1 MADFFVRLKE
11 RVGAGI
17 TTVTTKSRVAVE
29 TTRLRRQ
36 IRKIAQEK
44 KEALAQLGARAYQE
58 IGQRGQLDPEG
69 MRDAV
74 ERIQELDRSI
84 EDLGKE
90 ITRLAAL
97 DAATPWPAGGEEK
110 PLATCT
116 CGAPLSEGDQVL
128 RQLRGQRPGD
138 RCQSRG
144 GSLSAVW
151 GWDLVPG
158 QVLSELRG
166 SCNREAGSDPPDR
179 AEAVRP
185 SKRRARTLQL
195 LP

>member
-11 RVGAGI
+11 QIGAGI

-97 DAATPWPAGGEEK
+97 DAATPWPAGGKEK

-116 CGAPLSEGDQVL
+116 CGAPLSEGTKFCGNCGANAQEIVAKAAAAL
-128 RQLRGQRPGD
+128 CPRCGAGISSPAKFCRSCGAAVTERQ
-138 RCQSRG
+138 
-144 GSLSAVW
+144 
-151 GWDLVPG
+151 
-158 QVLSELRG
+158 
-166 SCNREAGSDPPDR
+166 EATIQTEP
-179 AEAVRP
+179 
-185 SKRRARTLQL
+185 KQ
-195 LP
+195 

>member
-11 RVGAGI
+11 QVGAGI

-36 IRKIAQEK
+36 IRKIAHEK
-44 KEALAQLGARAYQE
+44 REALAQLGARAYQE

-74 ERIQELDRSI
+74 ARIQELDRSI

-97 DAATPWPAGGEEK
+97 DAATPWPTGREEK
-110 PLATCT
+110 QLATCT
-116 CGAPLSEGDQVL
+116 CGTPLYEGTRFCGNCGTNAQEIVAKAAAILCPRCGAGISSPAKFCRSCGAAVAERQEAPIQTEPKQ
-128 RQLRGQRPGD
+128 
-138 RCQSRG
+138 
-144 GSLSAVW
+144 
-151 GWDLVPG
+151 
-158 QVLSELRG
+158 
-166 SCNREAGSDPPDR
+166 
-179 AEAVRP
+179 
-185 SKRRARTLQL
+185 
-195 LP
+195 